1 MFSLNALDPKL
12 VWHIEK
18 ETKEGFGGGGQGR
31 DGRGEEAR
39 MDTEKS
45 RVKEEHRNSEKD
57 TGKEVETEKG
67 RQGKQKKIPTPPK
80 KRKILDLKGNEFRS
94 PRKGV
99 GEETKTLPSLYRPS
113 WGGVSR
119 HQVWLG

>member
-1 MFSLNALDPKL
+1 
-12 VWHIEK
+12 
-18 ETKEGFGGGGQGR
+18 
-31 DGRGEEAR
+31 

-57 TGKEVETEKG
+57 TGKVVETERKA
-67 RQGKQKKIPTPPK
+67 RETNKQKIPPPRK